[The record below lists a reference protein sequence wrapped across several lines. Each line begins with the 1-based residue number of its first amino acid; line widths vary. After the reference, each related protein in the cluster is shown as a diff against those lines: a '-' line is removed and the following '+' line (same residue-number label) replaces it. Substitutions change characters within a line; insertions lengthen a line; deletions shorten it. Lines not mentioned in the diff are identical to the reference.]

1 MSNTITSI
9 RVTNGTNERIKKIAK
24 EYSKISVDITLEFI
38 LDYLERNSIDL
49 NFDVKN
55 EFYSDLKI
63 NQNKFD
69 DFTKLLLKR
78 EEGIVKILRRFE
90 KDYFIQISK
99 IDNLI
104 PKEII
109 NNNIEQ
115 SNNVSKYLLDKISIE
130 ESPVTGKKKF
140 VLNISE
146 KEFEELKLNEQ

>member
-1 MSNTITSI
+1 M
-9 RVTNGTNERIKKIAK
+9 
-24 EYSKISVDITLEFI
+24 
-38 LDYLERNSIDL
+38 

-99 IDNLI
+99 FGNTIPNEKIDNN
-104 PKEII
+104 KEMVNYI
-109 NNNIEQ
+109 
-115 SNNVSKYLLDKISIE
+115 SKDLLDKISIE
-130 ESPVTGKKKF
+130 ESKVTGNKKI

-146 KEFEELKLNEQ
+146 SEFENLKLNAQ

>member
-1 MSNTITSI
+1 MSSTITSI

-38 LDYLERNSIDL
+38 LDYLERNNIDL

-99 IDNLI
+99 FGNTIPNEKIDNN
-104 PKEII
+104 KEMVNYI
-109 NNNIEQ
+109 
-115 SNNVSKYLLDKISIE
+115 SKDLLDKISIE
-130 ESPVTGKKKF
+130 ESKVTGNKKI

-146 KEFEELKLNEQ
+146 SEFENLKLNAQ